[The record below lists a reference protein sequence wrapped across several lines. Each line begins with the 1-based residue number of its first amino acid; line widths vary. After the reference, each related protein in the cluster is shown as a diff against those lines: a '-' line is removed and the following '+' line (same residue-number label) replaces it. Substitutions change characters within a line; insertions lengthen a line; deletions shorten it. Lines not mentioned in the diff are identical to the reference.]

1 MAAGS
6 TIGLFQN
13 FLIIGALGVIFG
25 KLQDIMRA
33 VANQLSLNGDA
44 LNTLTWFGYM
54 FTAFFILFFVALL
67 LNHLVESN
75 NESSRG
81 V

>member
-13 FLIIGALGVIFG
+13 FIIIGALGIIFG
-25 KLQDIMRA
+25 KLKDILWNC
-33 VANQLSLNGDA
+33 ANYFQLSGDA

-54 FTAFFILFFVALL
+54 FVGFFIVYFVALL

>member
-13 FLIIGALGVIFG
+13 VVILGALGVIFG
-25 KLQDIMRA
+25 KLYDILVVVVNA
-33 VANQLSLNGDA
+33 LKLSGDA
-44 LNTLTWFGYM
+44 LNTMTWFGYM
-54 FTAFFILFFVALL
+54 FVGFFILYFVALL
-67 LNHLVESN
+67 LNHLVEAN

>member
-13 FLIIGALGVIFG
+13 FVILGVLGIIFG
-25 KLQDIMRA
+25 KLQDIMRN
-33 VANQLSLNGDA
+33 VANQFQINGDA

-54 FTAFFILFFVALL
+54 FVGFFILFFVGLL
-67 LNHLVESN
+67 LNHLIESN

>member
-13 FLIIGALGVIFG
+13 FVILGALGIIFG
-25 KLQDIMRA
+25 KLQDIMRN
-33 VANQLSLNGDA
+33 VANQFQINGDA

-54 FTAFFILFFVALL
+54 FVGFFILFFVGLL
-67 LNHLVESN
+67 LNHLIESN

>member
-13 FLIIGALGVIFG
+13 VIILGALGILFG
-25 KLQDIMRA
+25 KLYDIL
-33 VANQLSLNGDA
+33 VVVVNTLSLNGDA
-44 LNTLTWFGYM
+44 LNTMTWFGYM
-54 FTAFFILFFVALL
+54 FVGFFILYFVALL

>member
-6 TIGLFQN
+6 SIGLVQN
-13 FLIIGALGVIFG
+13 FLIVGALGVIFG
-25 KLQDIMRA
+25 KLQDILRN
-33 VANQLSLNGDA
+33 VANQFALNGDA

-54 FTAFFILFFVALL
+54 FIGFFFCYFVALL

>member
-13 FLIIGALGVIFG
+13 FLILGALGIIFG
-25 KLQDIMRA
+25 KLQDIMRN
-33 VANQLSLNGDA
+33 VANQFQLNGDA

-54 FTAFFILFFVALL
+54 FVGFFILFFVGLL
-67 LNHLVESN
+67 LNHLIESN

>member
-13 FLIIGALGVIFG
+13 FVILGALGIIFG
-25 KLQDIMRA
+25 KLQDIMRN
-33 VANQLSLNGDA
+33 VANQFQINGYA

-54 FTAFFILFFVALL
+54 FVGFFIVFFVGLL
-67 LNHLVESN
+67 LNHLIESN